1 MSEIEERVATPNS
14 PVRNAITIKFRLKIV
29 KSPDPMNI

>member
-14 PVRNAITIKFRLKIV
+14 PVRNPVTIRSRLKIV
-29 KSPDPMNI
+29 KSPDPMKI